1 MFGFILDYLVNVI
14 VLCVAIPVTE
24 KIFDCQI
31 RGFDSLLTYLNIP
44 VTSGTELM
52 MTSAGFFG
60 GGGGCF
66 FFFFFFFS
74 PCFFLAWLFFL
85 CWWEGHLGGG
95 SRF

>member
-44 VTSGTELM
+44 VTSGTEL
-52 MTSAGFFG
+52 
-60 GGGGCF
+60 
-66 FFFFFFFS
+66 
-74 PCFFLAWLFFL
+74 
-85 CWWEGHLGGG
+85 
-95 SRF
+95 